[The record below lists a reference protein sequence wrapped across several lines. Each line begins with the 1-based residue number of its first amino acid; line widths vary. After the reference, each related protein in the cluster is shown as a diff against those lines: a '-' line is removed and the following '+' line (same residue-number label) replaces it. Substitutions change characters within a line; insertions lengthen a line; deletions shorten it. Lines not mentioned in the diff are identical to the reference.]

1 MALSAVKCHR
11 KESESRAR
19 LRATSFTFIACNHG
33 ADNVL
38 ERLSTAS
45 QPPSK
50 RQPTPKQFSQKPRW
64 MSLIRNRLPDILA
77 ILWLLERPVNTPASC
92 LLLGGTEELLALKH
106 KGPNILGPRCF
117 WNCFSWG
124 EVPLNFKELRLSSE
138 RPLLFE
144 RKGVFLLEFPVCN
157 FGYRMRSGRRW
168 ESYRVGQRGLFVF
181 SYLCVWRMYTD
192 YFHIYVI

>member
-19 LRATSFTFIACNHG
+19 LRATIFTFIACNHR

-38 ERLSTAS
+38 ERLITAS

-50 RQPTPKQFSQKPRW
+50 RQLTPKQFSQKPRW

-77 ILWLLERPVNTPASC
+77 TLWLLERLVNTPASC
-92 LLLGGTEELLALKH
+92 LLSGGTEELLALKH
-106 KGPNILGPRCF
+106 KGPNILGPGASETAFLGERCH
-117 WNCFSWG
+117 WTSRSWG
-124 EVPLNFKELRLSSE
+124 SQVSGLSC
-138 RPLLFE
+138 LK

-157 FGYRMRSGRRW
+157 FGYRIRSGQRW
-168 ESYRVGQRGLFVF
+168 ESYRVGQRYLFVF
-181 SYLCVWRMYTD
+181 SYLCMWCTYMD
-192 YFHIYVI
+192 YFHIYII